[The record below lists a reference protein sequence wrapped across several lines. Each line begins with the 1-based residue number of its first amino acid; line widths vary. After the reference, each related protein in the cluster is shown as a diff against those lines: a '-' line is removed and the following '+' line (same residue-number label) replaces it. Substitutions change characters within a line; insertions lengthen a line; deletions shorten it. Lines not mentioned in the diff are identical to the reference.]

1 MAELTDHEVEARLAE
16 YERAQEVALHTDG
29 IVHEITSIVWAANTL
44 LLGFSLDV
52 GCDSKQILVIL
63 ASVAA
68 IVMTL
73 YAPFSIQH
81 IKVIQHLAYGVC
93 REIEKLKK
101 DDKLILPNQLHT
113 AIDNA
118 YSKSRPGQTAV
129 WTVNIVFILA
139 WLGVITRAGFCLCH
153 YWHS

>member
-1 MAELTDHEVEARLAE
+1 VVELTDQEVEARLAE

-52 GCDSKQILVIL
+52 GCDSKQMLVIF

-81 IKVIQHLAYGVC
+81 IKVIQGLAYGVC
-93 REIEKLKK
+93 REIEKIKK
-101 DDKLILPNQLHT
+101 DEKLILPNQLHT
-113 AIDNA
+113 KIDDA
-118 YSKSRPGQTAV
+118 HSKSKPGQKAV
-129 WTVNIVFILA
+129 WIVNVVFI
-139 WLGVITRAGFCLCH
+139 WLG
-153 YWHS
+153 